1 MDQHFYCIYSGMR
14 IISLYLIFKS
24 LQSQYENFDIKKNSH
39 KTDLIQFDLKALQI
53 PLEYL

>member
-14 IISLYLIFKS
+14 IIRLYLIFKS

-39 KTDLIQFDLKALQI
+39 ETDLIQFDLKALQI

>member
-39 KTDLIQFDLKALQI
+39 ETDLIQFDLKALQI